1 MWREA
6 NWEAW
11 HDRCC
16 NNLLTVWCLWGKGD
30 GGARGQG
37 IRPCSSSPC
46 INGVTAELSVQIERI
61 KDWSLWETIPSCPGC
76 QRWPQIYPALPG
88 WHCSGLWPQQMAP
101 KCTPAWLSRDHMGWY
116 SLLISKQKKKKKK
129 PARMRKERDEKS
141 AQRHLH
147 IYIISIS
154 HFKFSFSWSVSGLA
168 FLLLFVCLLV
178 LNRLW

>member
-116 SLLISKQKKKKKK
+116 SLLISKQKKKKKN
-129 PARMRKERDEKS
+129 RQGWERREMKRVHKD
-141 AQRHLH
+141 
-147 IYIISIS
+147 IYIFTLSRSRISNS
-154 HFKFSFSWSVSGLA
+154 PLAGVSVGLLFSF
-168 FLLLFVCLLV
+168 CLCVYLC
-178 LNRLW
+178 